1 MKTKEQIL
9 DAVKELITK
18 SEHDKDTIELKIVRR
33 SKNNLSTLLSILAK
47 VTLTDLS
54 QIKNTELDK
63 DPMLRDPALDIVCDN
78 IDYDIIFYTEK
89 TELVIVR
96 EKNIIQDYGNT
107 SHIQTTE
114 PVITVNS
121 PIVNIS
127 DFAALNGL
135 STACVLDDVLNL
147 KYIDVNVYLDNF
159 RLPITSFPCSVPYS
173 FSVECDPCRSFSI
186 RMHDK
191 IQSFKD
197 IVSFS
202 VTVYEDRVIYTP
214 IIWLD
219 RNNNNT
225 NINRNVILSVED
237 GIVFLREILTSS
249 HLKIKKGSVLMTVET
264 GINYD
269 FFKQE

>member
-1 MKTKEQIL
+1 M
-9 DAVKELITK
+9 
-18 SEHDKDTIELKIVRR
+18 
-33 SKNNLSTLLSILAK
+33 AK

-114 PVITVNS
+114 PVITVSS

-135 STACVLDDVLNL
+135 SPACVLDDVLNL
-147 KYIDVNVYLDNF
+147 KYIDVDVYLDNF
-159 RLPITSFPCSVPYS
+159 RLPITSFPCFVPYS
-173 FSVECDPCRSFSI
+173 FNVDSDPCRNFSI
-186 RMHDK
+186 RMQDK

-197 IVSFS
+197 IASFE
-202 VTVYEDRVIYTP
+202 VTVYEDRVIFTP
-214 IIWLD
+214 IIWMD
-219 RNNNNT
+219 HNNNYNENGT
-225 NINRNVILSVED
+225 VILQLKD
-237 GIVFLREILTSS
+237 GIEFLRDILTTPWMN
-249 HLKIKKGSVLMTVET
+249 IKKGIVLMTIET
-264 GINYD
+264 GVNYD
-269 FFKQE
+269 FFNQE

>member
-1 MKTKEQIL
+1 MKTKKQIL
-9 DAVKELITK
+9 DAVKELIAKSDTTK
-18 SEHDKDTIELKIVRR
+18 TIESSIVRR
-33 SKNNLSTLLSILAK
+33 SKSNLITLLSILAK

-107 SHIQTTE
+107 SHIQSIE
-114 PVITVNS
+114 PLITVSS
-121 PIVNIS
+121 PIVNIN
-127 DFAALNGL
+127 DFAMLNGL
-135 STACVLDDVLNL
+135 SKACVLNDVLNL
-147 KYIDVNVYLDNF
+147 KYIDVEVYLDSF
-159 RLPITSFPCSVPYS
+159 KLPVTAFPSSIPYS
-173 FSVECDPCRSFSI
+173 FNVDCDPCRSFSI
-186 RMHDK
+186 RIQDK

-197 IVSFS
+197 IASFS

-219 RNNNNT
+219 RNNNDT

-237 GIVFLREILTSS
+237 GIVFLREILTNS

-269 FFKQE
+269 FFNQE